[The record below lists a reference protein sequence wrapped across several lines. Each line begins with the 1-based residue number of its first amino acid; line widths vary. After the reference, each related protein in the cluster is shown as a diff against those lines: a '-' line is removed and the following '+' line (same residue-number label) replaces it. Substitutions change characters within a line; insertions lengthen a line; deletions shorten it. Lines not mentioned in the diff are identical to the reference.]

1 MAAPK
6 EKPFDFEFTTE
17 IAESEAPLWEEAN
30 ERLRALREGHDDIV
44 DAAVTVEDLTG
55 SETPHRYQARVVLYM
70 RPDNI
75 VGVEKAPDAM
85 AALQSALDVVERQV
99 RKERAKR
106 REKWKRP

>member
-1 MAAPK
+1 MAAPE

-17 IAESEAPLWEEAN
+17 IPEPDAPLWEEAN
-30 ERLRALREGHDDIV
+30 ARLRELREGHDDIV
-44 DAAVTVEDLTG
+44 DAAVTVEELTG
-55 SETPHRYQARVVLYM
+55 SETPYRYQARVVLYM

-99 RKERAKR
+99 RKDRAKR
-106 REKWKRP
+106 RETWKRP